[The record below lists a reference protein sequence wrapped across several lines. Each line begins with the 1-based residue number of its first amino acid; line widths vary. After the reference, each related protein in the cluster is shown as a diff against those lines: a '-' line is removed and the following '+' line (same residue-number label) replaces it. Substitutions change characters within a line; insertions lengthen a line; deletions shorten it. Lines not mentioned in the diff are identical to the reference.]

1 MAEAIVPEAIG
12 ATATEPVTPRRRRA
26 GPSARK
32 RKEARTTPQV
42 PDRVHEAMG
51 GGPVPA
57 ADDEEPRGEPAAA
70 REDYAQEAED
80 DDLTTTPAVS
90 EDEAAAAESDD
101 DSAEDVYDEW
111 HAFSDLGR
119 LNLHPGSVAY
129 IFARQA
135 ERER

>member
-1 MAEAIVPEAIG
+1 
-12 ATATEPVTPRRRRA
+12 
-26 GPSARK
+26 
-32 RKEARTTPQV
+32 
-42 PDRVHEAMG
+42 
-51 GGPVPA
+51 
-57 ADDEEPRGEPAAA
+57 
-70 REDYAQEAED
+70 
-80 DDLTTTPAVS
+80 VS

>member
-1 MAEAIVPEAIG
+1 MKSPAESPRRPG
-12 ATATEPVTPRRRRA
+12 RTTPRR
-26 GPSARK
+26 
-32 RKEARTTPQV
+32 
-42 PDRVHEAMG
+42 
-51 GGPVPA
+51 
-57 ADDEEPRGEPAAA
+57 
-70 REDYAQEAED
+70 QEAED
-80 DDLTTTPAVS
+80 DDLTTTPEVS